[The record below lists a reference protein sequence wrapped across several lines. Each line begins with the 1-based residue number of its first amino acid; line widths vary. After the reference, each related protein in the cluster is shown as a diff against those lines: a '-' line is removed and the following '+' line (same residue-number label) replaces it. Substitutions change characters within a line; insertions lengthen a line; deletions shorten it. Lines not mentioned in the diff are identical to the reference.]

1 MNDTTN
7 NGARPKMIIIEAD
20 DLERIVTNAVAA
32 AMERYT
38 TSTLDDSKSREQEL
52 MTVPEVCEYLHVT
65 AATLHNWHRVGYL
78 TKTKIGRRVL
88 YHRSDVEAIADKNNK

>member
-1 MNDTTN
+1 MSNMT
-7 NGARPKMIIIEAD
+7 PQQPVVLYQVEASV
-20 DLERIVTNAVAA
+20 LEQLITRAVVD

-38 TSTLDDSKSREQEL
+38 TSTPDDSKSREQDL

-88 YHRSDVEAIADKNNK
+88 YHRSDVEAIANNNIK

>member
-1 MNDTTN
+1 MTN
-7 NGARPKMIIIEAD
+7 KQVTVYQIEAS
-20 DLERIVTNAVAA
+20 DLEQLIIHAVVD

-38 TSTLDDSKSREQEL
+38 ANPDDSKSREQDL
-52 MTVPEVCEYLHVT
+52 MTVPEVCEYLHIT